1 MVLAAASETAMVLR
15 PLRREDMLTA
25 VAAGPTLPLT
35 AAAAPPVPV
44 TSAVVAVGA
53 APRPLRLGDVVV
65 VGTAFTPLL
74 GCLRAAS
81 KLAFLFPVLVGM
93 VMRIN
98 AELLMLAQKR

>member
-1 MVLAAASETAMVLR
+1 MVVPALGALDVVLAAALETAMVLR

-53 APRPLRLGDVVV
+53 APRPLRPRRCSSGGNCLYSPFRMPARCFQIGISLPCIGWHGD
-65 VGTAFTPLL
+65 
-74 GCLRAAS
+74 
-81 KLAFLFPVLVGM
+81 
-93 VMRIN
+93 
-98 AELLMLAQKR
+98 